1 MKENRVLM
9 SFRSYPEPVYS
20 YRPDL
25 VSPLAYNGIRRFF
38 RPYFPENI
46 MDQSTQLKTNSSHHQ
61 KPFQLIESGKRIAF
75 IQASWHSDI
84 VDQSRIS
91 FVSECDNLGID
102 ESNIDFFEV
111 PGSLEI
117 PLQAKLLAK
126 TNQYAI
132 IIAAGLIVDGG
143 IYRHDFVASTVL
155 DAMMNVQ
162 IDLEI
167 PILSLVLTPH
177 QFQETA
183 AHESF
188 FYEHFKLK
196 GAETAQA
203 CAMTLKN
210 LEFTLTDS

>member
-1 MKENRVLM
+1 
-9 SFRSYPEPVYS
+9 
-20 YRPDL
+20 
-25 VSPLAYNGIRRFF
+25 
-38 RPYFPENI
+38 
-46 MDQSTQLKTNSSHHQ
+46 MDQSTQLKTNNNHLQ
-61 KPFQLIESGKRIAF
+61 KPYKLIQSGKRIAF
-75 IQASWHSDI
+75 IQAAWHSDI

-91 FVSECDNLGID
+91 FVNECDNLGID
-102 ESNIDFFEV
+102 GSNIDFFVV

-155 DAMMNVQ
+155 DAIMDIQ
-162 IDLEI
+162 IDLET

-177 QFQETA
+177 HFQETTV
-183 AHESF
+183 HESF

-210 LEFTLTDS
+210 LEFTLDEA

>member
-1 MKENRVLM
+1 
-9 SFRSYPEPVYS
+9 
-20 YRPDL
+20 
-25 VSPLAYNGIRRFF
+25 
-38 RPYFPENI
+38 
-46 MDQSTQLKTNSSHHQ
+46 MDQSSQLKTNNNHFQ
-61 KPFQLIESGKRIAF
+61 KPFKLIQSGKRIAF
-75 IQASWHSDI
+75 IQAAWHSDI

-91 FVSECDNLGID
+91 FVNECDNLGID
-102 ESNIDFFEV
+102 ESNIDFFVV

-155 DAMMNVQ
+155 DVMMDIQ
-162 IDLEI
+162 IELES

-177 QFQETA
+177 QFQETT

-210 LEFTLTDS
+210 LEFTLDDS